1 MPSLFLGTFPIGC
14 PKQLAPTC
22 SIHDAIA
29 ALQKVAQIMLLVLL
43 TMSSQSATRKAL
55 GFSQDNDFYKV

>member
-1 MPSLFLGTFPIGC
+1 
-14 PKQLAPTC
+14 
-22 SIHDAIA
+22 
-29 ALQKVAQIMLLVLL
+29 MLLVLL